1 MDPRRGLEPRSL
13 SLKTDALPG
22 ELAGASQYT
31 PECLMPYKFTYSS
44 ETENSHHLYYELAY
58 S

>member
-1 MDPRRGLEPRSL
+1 
-13 SLKTDALPG
+13 
-22 ELAGASQYT
+22 
-31 PECLMPYKFTYSS
+31 MPYKFTYSS